1 MVDQTILIGLAN
13 LYIRLKLVYSAFLAK
28 KKKNFSENLH
38 LSGKIIG
45 LLNYFRIIMALI
57 VQKYGGTSVGST
69 EKIKNVARRVLK
81 YQQRGDQVV
90 VVLSAM
96 SGVTNILEG
105 YAADMQEMPDPRER
119 DMLLSSGEQVT
130 IALLAMA
137 IKAAGSDA
145 VSLLGDQVRIRTDKK
160 HTNAR
165 IRDID
170 TDLIKKHLDEGKIVT
185 IAGFQG
191 VADNGDITTLGRGG
205 SDTTAVALAAKLKA
219 DACEIFT
226 DVEGVY
232 TTDPNIC
239 SEARKIDMITY
250 DEMLELASLGAK
262 VLEIRS
268 VGLAKRYKVPLHVRS
283 TFSENEGTWVV
294 EEDKI
299 MESMLV
305 SGITYNKNE
314 ARITIKKVPDQPG
327 IAAKIFLPISDA
339 GVLVDMIIQNTRESH
354 LTDMTFTVMRNDY
367 TRTMELLKKVAEE
380 IGAESV
386 TGDESIVKVSI
397 VGVGMR
403 NHSGIA
409 STMFQIMAHEGINLM
424 MISTSEIKVSCIIAE
439 KYTELAVRALHS
451 AFALEKENMPVEE
464 E

>member
-1 MVDQTILIGLAN
+1 
-13 LYIRLKLVYSAFLAK
+13 
-28 KKKNFSENLH
+28 
-38 LSGKIIG
+38 
-45 LLNYFRIIMALI
+45 MALI
-57 VQKYGGTSVGST
+57 VQKFGGTSVGST
-69 EKIKNVARRVLK
+69 EKIKAVAKRVMG
-81 YQQRGDQVV
+81 YQQQGNQMV

-96 SGVTNILEG
+96 SGETDRLTGFAQDIQKIPNRR
-105 YAADMQEMPDPRER
+105 EM
-119 DMLLSSGEQVT
+119 DMLLSTGEQVT
-130 IALLAMA
+130 ISLFSMA
-137 IKAAGSDA
+137 VKEAGSDS
-145 VSLLGDQVRIRTDKK
+145 VSLLGDQVAIKTDDM
-160 HTNAR
+160 HTKAR
-165 IRDID
+165 IKSID
-170 TDLIKKHLDEGKIVT
+170 TELIKKHLDDGKIVT

-191 VADNGDITTLGRGG
+191 VTENGDITTLGRGG
-205 SDTTAVALAAKLKA
+205 SDTTAVALAAALNA

-239 SEARKIDMITY
+239 TQARKIDRICY

-262 VLEIRS
+262 VLDIRS

-305 SGITYNKNE
+305 SGVTYNKNE
-314 ARITIKKVPDQPG
+314 ARITIKRVPDQPG

-339 GVLVDMIIQNTRESH
+339 GILVDMIIQNTRDSH
-354 LTDMTFTVMRNDY
+354 LTDMTFTVMRSDF
-367 TRTMELLKKVAEE
+367 TRAMELLRTVADD

-386 TGDESIVKVSI
+386 SGDENIVKISI

-409 STMFQIMAHEGINLM
+409 STMFQILAKEGINM
-424 MISTSEIKVSCIIAE
+424 SMVSTSEIKVSCVIEE
-439 KYTELAVRALHS
+439 KYTELAVRALHE
-451 AFALEKENMPVEE
+451 AFALHKENMPIEE
-464 E
+464 K

>member
-1 MVDQTILIGLAN
+1 M
-13 LYIRLKLVYSAFLAK
+13 S
-28 KKKNFSENLH
+28 
-38 LSGKIIG
+38 
-45 LLNYFRIIMALI
+45 LI
-57 VQKYGGTSVGST
+57 VCKFGGTSVGST
-69 EKIKNVARRVLK
+69 EKIKNVAKRILK
-81 YQQRGDQVV
+81 YRDQSHQVV

-96 SGVTNILEG
+96 SGQTDKLLG
-105 YAADMQEMPDPRER
+105 MAADIQEIPDLREM
-119 DMLLSSGEQVT
+119 DMLLSTGEQVT
-130 IALLAMA
+130 ISLFSMA
-137 IKAAGSDA
+137 VKAAGSDA
-145 VSLLGDQVRIRTDKK
+145 VSLLGDQVCIQTDAM
-160 HTNAR
+160 HTRAR
-165 IRDID
+165 IKKID
-170 TDLIKKHLDEGKIVT
+170 TELIKHHLSAGKVVT

-191 VADNGDITTLGRGG
+191 VTPDGDITTLGRGG
-205 SDTTAVALAAKLKA
+205 SDTTAVALAAALKA
-219 DACEIFT
+219 DSCEIFT

-239 SEARKIDMITY
+239 AKARKINMITY

-268 VGLAKRYKVPLHVRS
+268 VGLAKRYCVPLHVRS
-283 TFSENEGTWVV
+283 TFTENEGTWVV

-314 ARITIKKVPDQPG
+314 ARITINKVPDQPG
-327 IAAKIFLPISDA
+327 IASKIFLPISDA
-339 GVLVDMIIQNTRESH
+339 GILVDMIIQNTREGH
-354 LTDMTFTVMRNDY
+354 MTDMTFTVMRNDFA
-367 TRTMELLKKVAEE
+367 RTMELLKIVAAD

-386 TGDESIVKVSI
+386 TGDESIVKISI

-409 STMFQIMAHEGINLM
+409 STMFQIMSNEGINLM
-424 MISTSEIKVSCIIAE
+424 MISTSEIKVSCIIEE

-451 AFALEKENMPVEE
+451 AFALDKDNVPKEE

>member
-1 MVDQTILIGLAN
+1 
-13 LYIRLKLVYSAFLAK
+13 
-28 KKKNFSENLH
+28 
-38 LSGKIIG
+38 
-45 LLNYFRIIMALI
+45 MALI

-69 EKIKNVARRVLK
+69 EKIQNVAKRVLT
-81 YQQRGDQVV
+81 YQEQGHRVV

-96 SGVTNILEG
+96 SGETDRLLGLASDI
-105 YAADMQEMPDPRER
+105 QEIPDLREM
-119 DMLLSSGEQVT
+119 DMLLSTGEQVT
-130 IALLAMA
+130 ISLFAMA
-137 IKAAGSDA
+137 MKTEGSDA
-145 VSLLGDQVRIRTDKK
+145 VSLLGDQVRIHTDEM
-160 HTNAR
+160 HTKAR
-165 IRDID
+165 IREID
-170 TDLIKKHLDEGKIVT
+170 TELIKKHLDDGKVVT

-191 VADNGDITTLGRGG
+191 VTDSGDITTLGRGG
-205 SDTTAVALAAKLKA
+205 SDTTAVALAAALKA

-239 SEARKIDMITY
+239 AQARKIDMITY

-268 VGLAKRYKVPLHVRS
+268 VGLAKRYRVPLHVRS

-354 LTDMTFTVMRNDY
+354 LTDMTFTVMRYDY
-367 TRTMELLKKVAEE
+367 ARTMEMLKKVAEE

-386 TGDESIVKVSI
+386 SGDESIVKISI

-409 STMFQIMAHEGINLM
+409 STMFQIMANEGINMM

-451 AFALEKENMPVEE
+451 AFALEKENMPLEE